1 MGISASGNTFSN
13 QSALFAMSDGSA
25 CRVNEFRRIGHPGA
39 VRMSVFG
46 TEGSFEEAV
55 GSQRFLTKSRSAEDW
70 LDVSDLLTCR
80 TAPAHAGGRHL
91 ARRDPPG
98 RRAHPPGRAPAAG
111 VRRAPQRPRRLAPV
125 PGRRLRPLLPRGDA
139 AAQPRVERR
148 GLHRARHRRP
158 RVGTPRRRA
167 ARHPLPGRATT
178 SYTTGP
184 TTGCFPA
191 GPIPTATSPGTRL
204 PTPSPRCA
212 TSSPASPYPRIPCAT
227 VSVLQARLRGGVLNA
242 ARRGALRISLP
253 VGLVYDEAGAVV
265 LDPDAQVRGS
275 IAHLFATFV
284 RTGSASATVK
294 HFQQQDLRFPR
305 RPRNGPYQGQVFWEP
320 LRLWRVLRV
329 LHNPR
334 YAGIYCFGRTRRRKL
349 VGGAVELRKLPR
361 EQWMVRL
368 PDAHPGYISA
378 EQYEA
383 NLRQLRDNARAHG
396 AERRK
401 SPPREGAALL
411 QGLVICGVCGRRM
424 TVRYRSDSGRQSTVY
439 VCQYEGN
446 DTASAKCQSI
456 TGTGIDRGIGEV
468 LLQTVS
474 PVSLE
479 VALQVLGR
487 VGRTHPRSRCAASA
501 AGRAGALRSRLGAA
515 SVHGGRPGQPPGGR
529 CAGSGVEREA
539 ARTAAGAGRTRTAP
553 TGRSPS
559 TQRRTTSPD
568 TCPGDR
574 LSASVE
580 RPEDPQRERKR
591 ILRLLIEDVT
601 LTRGDEI
608 VMGIRF
614 RGGATRSMT
623 LALAPPVWRLRRTP
637 PAVVAQIDA
646 LRDHHTDAQIAQ
658 ILNHQRGLVSG
669 DGKRFHAGMVS
680 GLALRYRL
688 KSRYDRMREAGL
700 LTSSEIADLLGVAV
714 STVNI
719 WVWVSN

>member
-1 MGISASGNTFSN
+1 
-13 QSALFAMSDGSA
+13 
-25 CRVNEFRRIGHPGA
+25 VNGHQK
-39 VRMSVFG
+39 VN
-46 TEGSFEEAV
+46 
-55 GSQRFLTKSRSAEDW
+55 
-70 LDVSDLLTCR
+70 
-80 TAPAHAGGRHL
+80 AGHL
-91 ARRDPPG
+91 
-98 RRAHPPGRAPAAG
+98 
-111 VRRAPQRPRRLAPV
+111 
-125 PGRRLRPLLPRGDA
+125 
-139 AAQPRVERR
+139 
-148 GLHRARHRRP
+148 
-158 RVGTPRRRA
+158 RRA
-167 ARHPLPGRATT
+167 AYLYIRQSTVRQVFENTESTRRQYALRDRAVALGWATERVIVID
-178 SYTTGP
+178 SDLGQSAAGAVERAGFQRLVGEVGTGNAGIVLGLEVSRLARNSSDWHRLLEICAL
-184 TTGCFPA
+184 TDTLILDEDGLYNPA
-191 GPIPTATSPGTRL
+191 DFNDRLLLGLKGTMSEAEL
-204 PTPSPRCA
+204 H
-212 TSSPASPYPRIPCAT
+212 
-227 VSVLQARLRGGVLNA
+227 VLQARLRGGVLNA

-294 HFQQQDLRFPR
+294 HYQQQDLRFPR
-305 RPRNGPYQGQVFWEP
+305 RPRSGPYQGQVFWEP

-456 TGTGIDRGIGEV
+456 TGTGIDRAIGEV

-479 VALQVLGR
+479 VALQVQAELDAR
-487 VGRTHPRSRCAASA
+487 IHEAD
-501 AGRAGALRSRLGAA
+501 ALRR
-515 SVHGGRPGQPPGGR
+515 QQ
-529 CAGSGVEREA
+529 VERARYEA
-539 ARTAAGAGRTRTAP
+539 DLARRRFMEVDPGNRLVADVLEAEWNEKLRGLQQAQEELE
-553 TGRSPS
+553 
-559 TQRRTTSPD
+559 QRRQEDHHQLSGEQRARILALATDFP
-568 TCPGDR
+568 R
-574 LSASVE
+574 LWND
-580 RPEDPQRERKR
+580 PKTPQRERKR
-591 ILRLLIEDVT
+591 MLRLLIEDVT

-623 LALAPPVWRLRRTP
+623 LALAPPVWRLRQTP

-658 ILNHQRGLVSG
+658 ILNQRGLVSG

-680 GLALRYRL
+680 GLALRYRI

-719 WVWVSN
+719 WRRHGLLRAHAYSGKHEFLYEHPGANPPLKIPGCKLSKRRRFPEVASDERYEVQCEA